1 MRKLVSIIILLSI
14 AWLAKLSYDM
24 WQISRTVPE
33 LQQSLL
39 QSEQQYANL
48 NDQLVALKRQTQTQS
63 SSDVQAAPLTNHEI
77 IHTGITPTVVIK
89 QKLDLIQFAID
100 QQQFIYAVDHL
111 TQLQQSLPQYEIAP
125 ALQHSLNQA
134 IEQDKQAIQQ
144 YVIAQ
149 NQRHQLID
157 DLLQTIDKNIQQ
169 ALAQPKLE
177 MDQSE
182 AVSWWKKWFR
192 IEKVETP
199 SINLMNRSVVFK
211 EVQLRLLIAEQAL
224 NQGKMAEYQ
233 NELQSV
239 MQKLNELPDAT
250 SQQLKNR
257 IAKVAHLS
265 IVPVPKLSTL
275 GLLGS

>member
-63 SSDVQAAPLTNHEI
+63 SSDVQTAPLTNHEI

>member
-1 MRKLVSIIILLSI
+1 KTTP
-14 AWLAKLSYDM
+14 LA
-24 WQISRTVPE
+24 TTEV
-33 LQQSLL
+33 
-39 QSEQQYANL
+39 
-48 NDQLVALKRQTQTQS
+48 
-63 SSDVQAAPLTNHEI
+63 VQ
-77 IHTGITPTVVIK
+77 TGIAPTVLIK
-89 QKLDLIQFAID
+89 QKLELIQFAID

-111 TQLQQSLPQYEIAP
+111 TQLQQTLPQYGIAP

-134 IEQDKQAIQQ
+134 LEQDKQAIQQ
-144 YVIAQ
+144 FVLAQ

-157 DLLQTIDKNIQQ
+157 DLLQNIDKNIQQ
-169 ALAQPKLE
+169 ALQQPKFE

-199 SINLMNRSVVFK
+199 SINLMNRSVVLK

-233 NELQSV
+233 NELQTV

-265 IVPVPKLSTL
+265 VVPVPKLSTL
-275 GLLGS
+275 GLIGS

>member
-63 SSDVQAAPLTNHEI
+63 SSDVQTVSLTNHEI

-157 DLLQTIDKNIQQ
+157 DLPQTIDKNIQQ

>member
-63 SSDVQAAPLTNHEI
+63 SSDVQTAPLTNHEI
-77 IHTGITPTVVIK
+77 IHTGIAPTVVIK

-100 QQQFIYAVDHL
+100 QQQFIYVVDHL

-239 MQKLNELPDAT
+239 MQKLNEMPDAT

-257 IAKVAHLS
+257 IAKVSHLS

>member
-14 AWLAKLSYDM
+14 AWLTKLSYDM

-100 QQQFIYAVDHL
+100 QQQFIFAVDHL

>member
-48 NDQLVALKRQTQTQS
+48 NDQLVALKRQIQNQPNNDAATTHVMS
-63 SSDVQAAPLTNHEI
+63 PDV
-77 IHTGITPTVVIK
+77 IHTGIAPTVLIK

-100 QQQFIYAVDHL
+100 QQQLIYAVDHL

-134 IEQDKQAIQQ
+134 LEQDKQAVQQ
-144 YVIAQ
+144 FTLAQ

-157 DLLQTIDKNIQQ
+157 ELLQNIDKNIQQ
-169 ALAQPKLE
+169 ELARPKLE

-199 SINLMNRSVVFK
+199 SINLMNRSVVLK
-211 EVQLRLLIAEQAL
+211 EAQLRLLIAEQAL
-224 NQGKMAEYQ
+224 NQGNMSEYQ

-239 MQKLNELPDAT
+239 IQKLNEMPDAD

-275 GLLGS
+275 GLIGS

>member
-100 QQQFIYAVDHL
+100 QQQFIFAVDHL
-111 TQLQQSLPQYEIAP
+111 TQLQQSLSQYEIAP

>member
-33 LQQSLL
+33 LQQSLM

-63 SSDVQAAPLTNHEI
+63 SSDVQTAPLTNHEI
-77 IHTGITPTVVIK
+77 THTGIAPTVVIK

>member
-63 SSDVQAAPLTNHEI
+63 SSDVQIAPLTNHEI

-100 QQQFIYAVDHL
+100 QQQFIFAVDHL
-111 TQLQQSLPQYEIAP
+111 TQLQQSLPQYEISP

>member
-24 WQISRTVPE
+24 WQISRIVPE

-63 SSDVQAAPLTNHEI
+63 SSDVQTAPLTNHEI

>member
-1 MRKLVSIIILLSI
+1 MRKLVFIIILLSI

>member
-63 SSDVQAAPLTNHEI
+63 SSDVQTAPLTNHEI

-100 QQQFIYAVDHL
+100 QQQFIFAVDHL

>member
-63 SSDVQAAPLTNHEI
+63 SSDVQTAPLTNHEI
-77 IHTGITPTVVIK
+77 IHTGIAPTVVIK

-257 IAKVAHLS
+257 IAKVANLS

>member
-14 AWLAKLSYDM
+14 AWLTKLSYDM

-63 SSDVQAAPLTNHEI
+63 SSDVQTAPLTNHEI
-77 IHTGITPTVVIK
+77 IHTGIAPTVVIK

-177 MDQSE
+177 MDQSG

>member
-1 MRKLVSIIILLSI
+1 MRKLVSIIILLGI

-24 WQISRTVPE
+24 WQISRTFPE

-100 QQQFIYAVDHL
+100 QQQFIFAVDHL

-177 MDQSE
+177 MDQSD

>member
-14 AWLAKLSYDM
+14 AWLTKLSYDM

-63 SSDVQAAPLTNHEI
+63 SSDVQTAPLTNHEI
-77 IHTGITPTVVIK
+77 IHTGIAPTVVIK

-111 TQLQQSLPQYEIAP
+111 TQLQQSLPQYEITP

>member
-24 WQISRTVPE
+24 WQISRTLPE
-33 LQQSLL
+33 LQQSLM

-63 SSDVQAAPLTNHEI
+63 SSDVQTAPLTNHEI
-77 IHTGITPTVVIK
+77 IHTGIAPTVVIK

-182 AVSWWKKWFR
+182 AMSWWKKWFR

>member
-14 AWLAKLSYDM
+14 AWLTKLSYDM

-33 LQQSLL
+33 LKQSLL
-39 QSEQQYANL
+39 QSEQHYANL

-100 QQQFIYAVDHL
+100 QKQLIYAVDQL
-111 TQLQQSLPQYEIAP
+111 NQLQQSLVHYEIAP
-125 ALQHSLNQA
+125 ALQHSLNQSL
-134 IEQDKQAIQQ
+134 EQDKQAVQQ
-144 YVIAQ
+144 FTLAQ

-157 DLLQTIDKNIQQ
+157 DLLQNIDKNIQQ

>member
-100 QQQFIYAVDHL
+100 QQQFIFAVDHL

-224 NQGKMAEYQ
+224 NQGKMAKYQ

>member
-1 MRKLVSIIILLSI
+1 MRKLVSIIILLGI

-33 LQQSLL
+33 LQQSLM

-48 NDQLVALKRQTQTQS
+48 NDQLVALKRQVQTQPG
-63 SSDVQAAPLTNHEI
+63 SDVQSAPSTNSEI
-77 IHTGITPTVVIK
+77 IHAGIEPTVLIK

-111 TQLQQSLPQYEIAP
+111 TQLQQALPEYEIAP
-125 ALQHSLNQA
+125 ALKHSLNQA
-134 IEQDKQAIQQ
+134 LEQDKQAIQQ

-149 NQRHQLID
+149 NQRHQMID

-169 ALAQPKLE
+169 ALARSKLE

-182 AVSWWKKWFR
+182 PVSWWKKWFR

-199 SINLMNRSVVFK
+199 SINLMNRSVVLK

-239 MQKLNELPDAT
+239 MQKLNEMPDAT

-257 IAKVAHLS
+257 IAKVSHLS

>member
-63 SSDVQAAPLTNHEI
+63 SSDVQTAPLTNHEI
-77 IHTGITPTVVIK
+77 IHTGIAPTVVIK

-125 ALQHSLNQA
+125 AL
-134 IEQDKQAIQQ
+134 
-144 YVIAQ
+144 
-149 NQRHQLID
+149 
-157 DLLQTIDKNIQQ
+157 
-169 ALAQPKLE
+169 
-177 MDQSE
+177 
-182 AVSWWKKWFR
+182 
-192 IEKVETP
+192 
-199 SINLMNRSVVFK
+199 
-211 EVQLRLLIAEQAL
+211 
-224 NQGKMAEYQ
+224 
-233 NELQSV
+233 
-239 MQKLNELPDAT
+239 
-250 SQQLKNR
+250 
-257 IAKVAHLS
+257 
-265 IVPVPKLSTL
+265 
-275 GLLGS
+275 

>member
-1 MRKLVSIIILLSI
+1 MRKLVSIIILLGI

-100 QQQFIYAVDHL
+100 QQQFIFAVDHL

-177 MDQSE
+177 MDQSD